1 MVFDA
6 VGDTIL
12 KHKILLD
19 LHIDDQD
26 ETHRMLKDGDVA
38 GCITTRDKAFQS
50 CTCTYLGTMTYRMYC
65 SAEHY
70 KTFFPNGVNIEALKN
85 VPPVIIYNE
94 KDLLHLKVLKKRSDA
109 HLWTTLRLISPL
121 CRSIPRSRTAWFRHR

>member
-1 MVFDA
+1 MRIHSPHGFFDA

-94 KDLLHLKVLKKRSDA
+94 KDLLHLKVLKKSVRT
-109 HLWTTLRLISPL
+109 HISGLP
-121 CRSIPRSRTAWFRHR
+121 